1 MSTPT
6 VEILVNEIVL
16 IPKGSLT
23 QMIDSMID
31 GVLVANSLGLPVSM
45 IWTHEQVQ
53 YDMLYLNNIA
63 IVDYSYLTNKNY
75 IYNPDPQ
82 ELKLMINSLKKTS
95 EQNIFVIESSSH
107 INLDSMTATDYS
119 VKRKSCYTELWK
131 DRMSGSLLGQINMI
145 PFPKRPFVHGGSSE
159 TLKHAN
165 VFALDTSEVVISKEE
180 VMYYVRVLAA
190 SRADLL
196 ICDRAD
202 DIDFFVDA
210 ATVDMTPLVIR
221 GIDSDR
227 VHELLD
233 AKGVRA
239 MCATNFA
246 DEEFVLFPNAARM
259 FFSV

>member
-1 MSTPT
+1 MNTPT

-95 EQNIFVIESSSH
+95 
-107 INLDSMTATDYS
+107 
-119 VKRKSCYTELWK
+119 
-131 DRMSGSLLGQINMI
+131 
-145 PFPKRPFVHGGSSE
+145 
-159 TLKHAN
+159 
-165 VFALDTSEVVISKEE
+165 
-180 VMYYVRVLAA
+180 
-190 SRADLL
+190 
-196 ICDRAD
+196 
-202 DIDFFVDA
+202 
-210 ATVDMTPLVIR
+210 
-221 GIDSDR
+221 
-227 VHELLD
+227 
-233 AKGVRA
+233 
-239 MCATNFA
+239 
-246 DEEFVLFPNAARM
+246 
-259 FFSV
+259 